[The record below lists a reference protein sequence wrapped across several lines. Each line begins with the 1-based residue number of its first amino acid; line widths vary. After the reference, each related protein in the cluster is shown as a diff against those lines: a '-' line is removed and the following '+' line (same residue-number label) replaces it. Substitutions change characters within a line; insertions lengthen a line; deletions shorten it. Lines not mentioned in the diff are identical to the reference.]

1 MNLPPEKKKKHTIR
15 DPFDLWSLDS
25 FGRYHSKKV
34 GTKTVTCPKKVE
46 DLVQIG
52 GGVRPND
59 GDEIMMIHVYGPA
72 VRGFQFGRILGS
84 PQEREEGNRPR
95 CAS

>member
-1 MNLPPEKKKKHTIR
+1 M
-15 DPFDLWSLDS
+15 
-25 FGRYHSKKV
+25 
-34 GTKTVTCPKKVE
+34 
-46 DLVQIG
+46 
-52 GGVRPND
+52 RPND